1 MFLLNMLEQAATGGL
16 EHGVDFVEIA
26 GVPGVGNPAPPRAAG
41 GEVEQIVDF
50 GRIVAQ
56 DPLQPRTGPLTLA
69 LTRQCCGEPA
79 STAAAPSAR

>member
-1 MFLLNMLEQAATGGL
+1 MFLLNMVEQTATCGL
-16 EHGVDFVEIA
+16 KQGVDRVEIA
-26 GVPGVGNPAPPRAAG
+26 GVPWVGNAPPARAIG